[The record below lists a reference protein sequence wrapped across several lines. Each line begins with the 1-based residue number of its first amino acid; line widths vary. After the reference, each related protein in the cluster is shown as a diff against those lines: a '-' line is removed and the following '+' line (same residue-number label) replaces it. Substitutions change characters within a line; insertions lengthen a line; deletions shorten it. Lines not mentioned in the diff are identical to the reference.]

1 MKRIILALCVA
12 FLGFLTVTGCAT
24 TAPIESPV
32 TQNIPTGL
40 TNDEVKS
47 VIVTTAS
54 SREWRVSKS
63 SKGSLEMFYARG
75 SVSATIRVDYT
86 TSNYTITYVS
96 STGMKAAGGKI
107 HKNYNRWIRNL
118 VKDINTAMANT
129 YATK

>member
-1 MKRIILALCVA
+1 MKRFLLALCVA
-12 FLGFLTVTGCAT
+12 FFGFLTVTGCAT

-40 TNDEVKS
+40 TDNEVKG

-54 SREWRVSKS
+54 AREWRVSKS

-75 SVSATIRVDYT
+75 KVSATIRVDYT

-96 STGMKAAGGKI
+96 STNMKAAGGKI

-118 VKDINTAMANT
+118 VKDINTAMANA